1 METNEII
8 RRKSAPLVDALAEI
22 PEVHGV
28 LCFGSYAMG
37 TFDRHSDIDLYV
49 LCSPAIIPAGI
60 RRNALKNVAAVRNLE
75 IDREQTSWD
84 KRWHPQDDRCRIGEL
99 PFEISYNT
107 VDWTR
112 RVVRA
117 VKDRGV
123 ISTPEFG
130 FRAYTMLGLL
140 DYSVTLYDPKGAV
153 QRLKA
158 SLYPY
163 SAKLKRSLL
172 AESLPIARGSLED
185 LENYVRRSIGN
196 SAFLF
201 HYQRVLDALA
211 TMLFATN
218 ERYDPATKR
227 LEEVLRTLEILPAR
241 FLERYTR
248 MLEIPLTLD
257 GRKEIVQTLSSFLV
271 EIEDLIRPGGTNK

>member
-1 METNEII
+1 MKTDEII
-8 RRKSAPLVDALAEI
+8 RRKSTPIVDALAEI
-22 PEVHGV
+22 PEVHGI
-28 LCFGSYAMG
+28 LCFGSYA
-37 TFDRHSDIDLYV
+37 TEAFDRHSDIDLYV

-75 IDREQTSWD
+75 IDREQIGWG
-84 KRWHPQDDRCRIGEL
+84 KRWHPQDDRCRIGGF

-107 VDWTR
+107 RDWVR
-112 RVVRA
+112 KVVTA

-140 DYSVTLYDPKGAV
+140 NCSVILYDPKGVV
-153 QRLKA
+153 QKLKA

-163 SAKLKRSLL
+163 PPKLKRSLL
-172 AESLPIARGSLED
+172 AENLPIARGSLED

-211 TMLFATN
+211 TVLLATN

-227 LEEVLRTLEILPAR
+227 VEEVLRTLEILPSC

-248 MLEIPLTLD
+248 MLETPLTPE
-257 GRKEIVQTLSSFLV
+257 GRKEIVRALSSFLT
-271 EIEDLIRPGGTNK
+271 EIEDLSKAVGTK